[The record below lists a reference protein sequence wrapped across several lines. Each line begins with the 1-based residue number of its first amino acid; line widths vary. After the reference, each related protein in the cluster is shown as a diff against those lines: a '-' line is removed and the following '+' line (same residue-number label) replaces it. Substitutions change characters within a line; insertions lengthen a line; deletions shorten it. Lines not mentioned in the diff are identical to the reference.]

1 MTIPRTA
8 SSSTSSAL
16 LRAAL
21 VAAAVAVLAG
31 VPVAAQ
37 APSEPPAQAGAS
49 MAAAPELA
57 EAKRLFD
64 ALEYEQALPLLD
76 RAIALFEPDASRD
89 PGARDRL
96 IAALEM
102 RARARFGLGNQE
114 GAESDFRLLLTHD
127 PAFELDETVSPRVI
141 ALLNG
146 VKAATIGTIELMLDP
161 PDAQLVIDG
170 LPRTYG
176 SGRIPVAAGAHT
188 IRVMR
193 TGFAPV
199 DQPVTVLAG
208 QTLPLRITLTRL
220 SSVVTLVSSPPD
232 TEVFV
237 NGVSKG
243 RTSAVADPAALA
255 AAAAQT
261 GVPAGELGVLV
272 LTDLT
277 TGSFDIEFRR
287 DCHIADRRRLT
298 LDALAD
304 VIVEPVVLKRAVGT
318 LVLDSEPAG
327 ADVLIDAEPRG
338 TAPIT
343 LEDVCA
349 GTHVVEFRTPVGR
362 SVERVALETGARLTV
377 KGRVRPAFALI
388 SGGPEKGDELRMAVE
403 RALAPSDTV
412 LVYAPP
418 ADVVADVLQG
428 AAVDEWFGR
437 DATRP
442 AEARERIRTFAE
454 ALGAQGLA
462 WVRPVRPGGQELRLG
477 LIAPGGAEPDE
488 LILTPG
494 QPESVK
500 AVLDRLQAP
509 MTFTRGSA
517 GLVVIDVLD
526 LQGAVVADVEP
537 GSPADSAGFEPG
549 DLIVQLDG
557 MPLNSALDFET
568 RLASRAAGEQVSLGV
583 RTRAGAEATRTVAL
597 RRVPALAVTG
607 DRNALANVGVAVL
620 RARLAQTTDP
630 ALQPI
635 VRLNLAAA
643 LLRAGDAAGARALLE
658 ETILPP
664 GPGVS
669 AGTVQYLLG
678 EAALQLGDQAA
689 ARAAWQAARES
700 GGRLGDDG
708 PSVRLLAERALE
720 RLQ

>member
-1 MTIPRTA
+1 MTTPRTA
-8 SSSTSSAL
+8 FSSINSAT
-16 LRAAL
+16 LRAAIL
-21 VAAAVAVLAG
+21 AAAVGVLAG
-31 VPVAAQ
+31 VPLSAQAPADPAAQ
-37 APSEPPAQAGAS
+37 AGTPSE
-49 MAAAPELA
+49 APELA

-76 RAIALFEPDASRD
+76 RAIALFEPDAARD
-89 PGARDRL
+89 AGARDRL

-127 PAFELDETVSPRVI
+127 PGFTLDETVSPRVV
-141 ALLNG
+141 AVLDG
-146 VKAATIGTIELMLDP
+146 VKAATIGTIELALEP
-161 PDAQLVIDG
+161 ADAELVIDG

-176 SGRIPVAAGAHT
+176 SGRIPVTAGAHT
-188 IRVMR
+188 IRASR

-199 DQPVTVLAG
+199 EQPVTVLAG
-208 QTLPLRITLTRL
+208 QSLPMRIALTRT
-220 SSVVTLVSSPPD
+220 SSVVTLISAPAD

-243 RTSAVADPAALA
+243 RTAPAADPSAFAE
-255 AAAAQT
+255 AAAQA

-272 LTDLT
+272 LTDLA
-277 TGSFDIEFRR
+277 TGTFDIEFRR
-287 DCHIADRRRLT
+287 DCHVADRRRLT
-298 LDALAD
+298 LDTLAD
-304 VIVEPVVLKRAVGT
+304 VLVDPVVLKRSIGT
-318 LVLDSEPAG
+318 LVLDSEPTG

-338 TAPIT
+338 TAPMT
-343 LEDVCA
+343 LADVCA
-349 GTHVVEFRTPVGR
+349 GTHIVEFRTPVGR
-362 SVERVALETGARLTV
+362 SVERVALDPGARLEIR
-377 KGRVRPAFALI
+377 GRVRPAFALV
-388 SGGPEKGDELRMAVE
+388 SGGPEGGDDLRVAVE

-412 LVYAPP
+412 LLYAPP
-418 ADVVADVLQG
+418 ADVVADVIQG
-428 AAVDEWFGR
+428 VALDEWFAR
-437 DATRP
+437 DATPP
-442 AEARERIRTFAE
+442 ADAREKIRTFSD

-462 WVRPVRPGGQELRLG
+462 WVRPVRPGSRELRLG
-477 LIAPGGAEPDE
+477 LIAPGSTEPDE
-488 LILTPG
+488 LILAPG

-500 AVLDRLQAP
+500 AVLERLRVP

-517 GLVVIDVLD
+517 GLAVIDVLD
-526 LQGAVVADVEP
+526 VQGAVVAEVEP
-537 GSPADSAGFEPG
+537 GSPAEAAGFEPG

-557 MPLNSALDFET
+557 TPVSSALDFET
-568 RLASRAAGEQVSLGV
+568 RLASHAAGGQVSLGV
-583 RTRAGAEATRTVAL
+583 RTRAGAEATRAVSL
-597 RRVPALAVTG
+597 QRVPALAVTG
-607 DRNALANVGVAVL
+607 DRQALANVGVAVL

-658 ETILPP
+658 QTILPR

-669 AGTVQYLLG
+669 AGTVKYLLG

-689 ARAAWQAARES
+689 ARTAWQAAREA
-700 GGRLGDDG
+700 GGRLSDDG